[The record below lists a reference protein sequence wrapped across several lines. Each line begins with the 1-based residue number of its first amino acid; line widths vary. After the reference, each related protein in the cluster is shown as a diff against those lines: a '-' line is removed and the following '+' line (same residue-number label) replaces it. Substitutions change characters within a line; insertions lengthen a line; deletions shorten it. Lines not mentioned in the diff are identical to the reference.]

1 MNKYDCKSEKL
12 SSRTVG
18 LITLVLAIIIGV
30 IGGIIIP
37 VLGFVFAVPLVVL
50 AGLFFFAPETKVCRL
65 ILEKNG

>member
-1 MNKYDCKSEKL
+1 MNKYDCKSEKV

-18 LITLVLAIIIGV
+18 LIMLALAVILGG

-37 VLGFVFAVPLVVL
+37 VLGFIFAVPLLVL
-50 AGLFFFAPETKVCRL
+50 AGLFLFAPETKVCRL

>member
-1 MNKYDCKSEKL
+1 MNKYDCKSEKI

-18 LITLVLAIIIGV
+18 VIMLALAVILGG
-30 IGGIIIP
+30 IGGVIIP
-37 VLGFVFAVPLVVL
+37 VLGFLFAVPLLVL